1 MTLADA
7 VRLGRISNLPTVWTN
22 VAAGIALAGGVV
34 WDARTP
40 LLMLAFSLAYV
51 GGMYLNDAFDAEI
64 DARQRRERPIPAGR
78 VRRSTVFGAG
88 FGLLAGAVVLL
99 LAIGYMP
106 ASGTGAWP
114 AVTGLVLAATIVLY
128 DWQHKGNPIG
138 PVLMGLC
145 RALVYIGAGLAH
157 SADLPGPLLAGAL
170 LLFSHIVGLTYLAKQ
185 EGLGRVANWWPV
197 AFLAAP
203 ILFGIRLAIDEPST
217 WIFLAAFAA
226 LVTSAIA
233 LALRRL
239 PGDIGKAVVLL
250 LAGIS
255 LLDTLLIAGTG
266 SAGLAIAAAAGFP
279 LTLVLQRFVSGT

>member
-1 MTLADA
+1 MRLADA

-40 LLMLAFSLAYV
+40 LLLVAFSLAYV

-64 DARQRRERPIPAGR
+64 DARQRPGRPIPSGR
-78 VRRSTVFGAG
+78 VLRSTVFAGG

-99 LAIGYMP
+99 LAVGYMP
-106 ASGTGAWP
+106 NGTGAWP
-114 AVTGLVLAATIVLY
+114 AVAGFALAATIVLY

-145 RALVYIGAGLAH
+145 RALVYIGAGLA
-157 SADLPGPLLAGAL
+157 SSTDLPAPLLAGAA

-185 EGLGRVANWWPV
+185 EGFGRVANWWPV
-197 AFLAAP
+197 ALLAAP
-203 ILFGIRLAIDEPST
+203 ILYGLSIAIEEP
-217 WIFLAAFAA
+217 WAWVFLAALGA
-226 LVTSAIA
+226 LVAVAVA
-233 LALRRL
+233 LALRRM
-239 PGDIGKAVVLL
+239 PGDIGKSVVLL

-255 LLDTLLIAGTG
+255 LLDALLIAGAG
-266 SAGLAIAAAAGFP
+266 WAGLAMVAAAGFP
-279 LTLVLQRFVSGT
+279 LTLLLQRFVAGT